1 MDDFAIFLLDENDYE
16 SADEVQCRKLVL
28 PSTVKSFKIL
38 EKDWNECILIIICS
52 DTTIHKY
59 AVI

>member
-38 EKDWNECILIIICS
+38 EKDWNECILIIIFS